1 MYSLAVCSFVG
12 CTHQCVVKGTSFDGL
27 SDKVVDLAKHD
38 DAVNHKEFFA
48 TWLRLLSVE
57 KESGE
62 FTTALE
68 DFKTQLGLV
77 DKPLAIAFKQL
88 KW

>member
-1 MYSLAVCSFVG
+1 MFFLAICSFVG

-27 SDKVVDLAKHD
+27 TDQVVDLAKHD

-57 KESGE
+57 RESCE

-68 DFKTQLGLV
+68 DFKPNLV
-77 DKPLAIAFKQL
+77 
-88 KW
+88 